1 MIWTKSYIVPKFTPT
16 SVKCVIA
23 SYNNHVIIHF
33 SNDGSL
39 RPAVKAKI
47 IAKKSCKK
55 VKERLRTEVAFVSR
69 GVQRRAMIHVMYD
82 HLKMTYVSSAILTVK
97 TGPID
102 AGKSLPLTWTGEH
115 IENSPFWC
123 FFSTF
128 HRIESWSYKAEVIA
142 SNLGEKYLWCN

>member
-23 SYNNHVIIHF
+23 SYNSHVIIHF

-69 GVQRRAMIHVMYD
+69 GVQRRAMIQSQFACHVRPSED
-82 HLKMTYVSSAILTVK
+82 DICVK
-97 TGPID
+97 RHFDRENWTD
-102 AGKSLPLTWTGEH
+102 RCCKSLPLTWTGEH

-123 FFSTF
+123 FFF
-128 HRIESWSYKAEVIA
+128 LPFIESKVDRT
-142 SNLGEKYLWCN
+142 KQK

>member
-69 GVQRRAMIHVMYD
+69 GVQRRAMIQSQFTCHVRPSED
-82 HLKMTYVSSAILTVK
+82 DICVK
-97 TGPID
+97 RHFD
-102 AGKSLPLTWTGEH
+102 RENWTDRC
-115 IENSPFWC
+115 W
-123 FFSTF
+123 
-128 HRIESWSYKAEVIA
+128 
-142 SNLGEKYLWCN
+142 

>member
-1 MIWTKSYIVPKFTPT
+1 MSTFSWEERKNIYFFLSDLTFLLLLISTGFQLSPFKLFIPFRPWFEQSHIVPKFTPT

-55 VKERLRTEVAFVSR
+55 VKERLRTEAAFVSR
-69 GVQRRAMIHVMYD
+69 GVQRRAMIQSQFTCHVRPSED
-82 HLKMTYVSSAILTVK
+82 DICVK
-97 TGPID
+97 RHFD
-102 AGKSLPLTWTGEH
+102 RENWTDRC
-115 IENSPFWC
+115 W
-123 FFSTF
+123 
-128 HRIESWSYKAEVIA
+128 
-142 SNLGEKYLWCN
+142 